1 MTAGTYSTTHIYS
14 RLPCFFL
21 FVFFSSEQECCQRYA
36 FPSVHKNQNRWRQG
50 ENWIYIVFICM
61 FLEWTVSPANDQLG
75 RQGRKMVD
83 SEEVLLQFFQ
93 QEVNVSRDPLAVF
106 LRGG

>member
-1 MTAGTYSTTHIYS
+1 M
-14 RLPCFFL
+14 
-21 FVFFSSEQECCQRYA
+21 
-36 FPSVHKNQNRWRQG
+36 
-50 ENWIYIVFICM
+50 FICM

-106 LRGG
+106 SRGG